1 MSDSE
6 LQYLYKL
13 RMYTVGFITFH
24 IMILLYSDIPAPTIF
39 QLTSELIE
47 MMDWYSLGVALRVHP
62 NKLQEIQKSCPQEGI
77 QRWRIDM
84 LQHWLNSTPDASWND
99 IIAALKKIGHHTLSA
114 KLREKYNLPL
124 AGQQDC
130 STPPNDTG
138 LAIVPSTTTI
148 TASGKVY
155 SMHLL

>member
-1 MSDSE
+1 
-6 LQYLYKL
+6 
-13 RMYTVGFITFH
+13 
-24 IMILLYSDIPAPTIF
+24 MILLYTDIPAPTIF
-39 QLTSELIE
+39 QLTTELIE

-99 IIAALKKIGHHTLSA
+99 IIAALKTIGHHTLSA

-138 LAIVPSTTTI
+138 LAIVPSTTAT
-148 TASGKVY
+148 TGSGKVY
-155 SMHLL
+155 TICIYYSRHCRCIIM